1 MSKLKDHLLKANDE
15 QIIHMSRFFD
25 YLYDNVISIELNEVE
40 LDEIERGNK
49 PLPKS
54 KKILSNK
61 TIKEANNKNYFPLQG
76 A

>member
-1 MSKLKDHLLKANDE
+1 MSKLKEQLLKTQDE
-15 QIIHMSRFFD
+15 QMIHMSRFFD
-25 YLYDNVISIELNEVE
+25 YLYDNVISVELNEVE

-49 PLPKS
+49 PLPKF
-54 KKILSNK
+54 KRILSNK